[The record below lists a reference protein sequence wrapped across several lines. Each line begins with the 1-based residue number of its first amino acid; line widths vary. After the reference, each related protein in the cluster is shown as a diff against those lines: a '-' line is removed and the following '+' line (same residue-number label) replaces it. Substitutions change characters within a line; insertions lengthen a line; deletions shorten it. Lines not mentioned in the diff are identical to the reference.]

1 MARMKNVEIVM
12 MEWAQLVA
20 DGVLEEDESLYTY
33 KAWKDRG
40 FQVRKGETAIAK
52 FPIWNYSKRKPK
64 ENESGE
70 VEQVKGGYFYM
81 KMTAFFCDRQ
91 VDPIMEDETP

>member
-12 MEWAQLVA
+12 MQWAELVK
-20 DGVLEEDESLYTY
+20 DGVIEEDESLYTY

-91 VDPIMEDETP
+91 VDPIMEE

>member
-1 MARMKNVEIVM
+1 MARMKNIEIVM
-12 MEWAQLVA
+12 MEWAKLVA

-40 FQVRKGETAIAK
+40 FQVREGETAIAK

-64 ENESGE
+64 TNEDGE

-91 VDPIMEDETP
+91 VDPIMED